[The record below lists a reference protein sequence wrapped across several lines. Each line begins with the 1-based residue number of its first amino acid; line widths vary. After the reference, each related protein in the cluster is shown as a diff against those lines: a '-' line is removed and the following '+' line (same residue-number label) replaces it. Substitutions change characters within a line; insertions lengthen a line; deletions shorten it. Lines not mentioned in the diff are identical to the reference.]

1 MARVT
6 VEDCIVRVPNR
17 FELVLHAAQRARNI
31 GRGEELPVER
41 DNDKNPVVAL
51 REIAE
56 ATLDLP
62 ALEADLVKS
71 LQRAPEPEPAEEE
84 VLDLIATDENIFGV
98 MDVNEEQPGD
108 GQGLQALPA
117 EDIEAAI
124 AAELAGG
131 KRGRRPQ
138 LGCPRS
144 APVHRRGGHDAAR
157 GHAVG
162 RARAGRPGLR
172 RRRPDRPR
180 AGG

>member
-6 VEDCIVRVPNR
+6 VEDCIVQIPNR
-17 FELVLHAAQRARNI
+17 FELVLLAAQRARNI
-31 GRGEELPVER
+31 GRGEEMTVDR

-56 ATLDLP
+56 TTIDL
-62 ALEADLVKS
+62 AAVEADLVKS

-98 MDVNEEQPGD
+98 MDVNDE
-108 GQGLQALPA
+108 LPAEAGTEDLSA

-131 KRGRRPQ
+131 GRR
-138 LGCPRS
+138 
-144 APVHRRGGHDAAR
+144 
-157 GHAVG
+157 
-162 RARAGRPGLR
+162 
-172 RRRPDRPR
+172 
-180 AGG
+180 